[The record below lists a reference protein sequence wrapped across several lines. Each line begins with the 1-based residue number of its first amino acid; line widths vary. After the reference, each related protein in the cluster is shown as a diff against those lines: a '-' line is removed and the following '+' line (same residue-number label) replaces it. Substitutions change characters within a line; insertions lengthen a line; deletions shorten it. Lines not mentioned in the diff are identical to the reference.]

1 LFVVKIILLI
11 TSSEF
16 ISLHHLSTIT
26 TNTMSAPSSSN
37 TTGTQ
42 EGSDNVVLE
51 QHGIGIDCVGRFATF
66 IREDWEANISCPS
79 SGKHDVNGNIVR
91 GPREE
96 WLEKWR
102 GDHGA
107 QILEA
112 IFLDVVTK
120 YSLAAGKMLNRKF
133 SLESEK
139 DFGANWVSSPTY
151 LAVIAVYLQPENS
164 PEQHIVHSARIV
176 LPAKWSSHANL
187 VEDQT
192 QDTWFSYRPFLEK
205 SNGSLYSSTV
215 MLPETLNTTKDRPQ
229 LNLSLKG
236 LGDSLSTIPDYY
248 SELTRCW

>member
-1 LFVVKIILLI
+1 VSKQREARRERQHRTWPSGRMAGEVAGRSWGTDFGSDIFGCRYQI
-11 TSSEF
+11 F
-16 ISLHHLSTIT
+16 
-26 TNTMSAPSSSN
+26 PSSWK
-37 TTGTQ
+37 
-42 EGSDNVVLE
+42 D
-51 QHGIGIDCVGRFATF
+51 
-66 IREDWEANISCPS
+66 
-79 SGKHDVNGNIVR
+79 
-91 GPREE
+91 
-96 WLEKWR
+96 
-102 GDHGA
+102 A
-107 QILEA
+107 QPQ
-112 IFLDVVTK
+112 
-120 YSLAAGKMLNRKF
+120 
-133 SLESEK
+133 
-139 DFGANWVSSPTY
+139 GANWVSSPTY

-187 VEDQT
+187 VENQT